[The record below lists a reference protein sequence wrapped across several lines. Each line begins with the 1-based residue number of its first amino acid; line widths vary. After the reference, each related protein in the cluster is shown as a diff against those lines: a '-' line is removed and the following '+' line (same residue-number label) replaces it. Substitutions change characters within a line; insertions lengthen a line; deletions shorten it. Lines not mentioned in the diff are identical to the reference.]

1 MRAISEWLNNS
12 GSNDRANTIPASS
25 VRPLGEAE
33 LDRVAAAGGSK
44 GGSLGG
50 AGGCGGSSRPLTPR
64 PN

>member
-25 VRPLGEAE
+25 VRSLGEAE

-50 AGGCGGSSRPLTPR
+50 A
-64 PN
+64 